1 MFAVAVEGKRL
12 PFPLSGR
19 EDARRLLRAKTKVED
34 GFSFAKKK
42 SDEEALRALLERC
55 WAEAPRDRPGFEA
68 IGEVLRGLRASV
80 ARGTEARAEP

>member
-1 MFAVAVEGKRL
+1 MAGAEAAVLERPADECLEFAPGEEEAL
-12 PFPLSGR
+12 
-19 EDARRLLRAKTKVED
+19 
-34 GFSFAKKK
+34 
-42 SDEEALRALLERC
+42 EALRALLERC